1 MTRVNKDLIDAAFDE
16 IKPTLRQLNII
27 ELEILAARIMDKKA
41 DLARSKFWGIKT
53 WSGIKILELLFM

>member
-53 WSGIKILELLFM
+53 